1 MPMQVLVRSRK
12 GADTGYPVTADAADM
27 WSAGVLLFT
36 VAAKQPPFTSS
47 DGSVRD
53 LSKQHSAWVGW
64 LLQAAVV
71 VRGSC
76 AACTWSHRRVASA
89 CRKRRCSSA
98 KARTPC

>member
-1 MPMQVLVRSRK
+1 MGPMPMQVLVRSRK

-53 LSKQHSAWVGW
+53 LSKQHSAWVCW
-64 LLQAAVV
+64 WILAAVV
-71 VRGSC
+71 VR
-76 AACTWSHRRVASA
+76 
-89 CRKRRCSSA
+89 RCSHCMHSVPQ
-98 KARTPC
+98 KW